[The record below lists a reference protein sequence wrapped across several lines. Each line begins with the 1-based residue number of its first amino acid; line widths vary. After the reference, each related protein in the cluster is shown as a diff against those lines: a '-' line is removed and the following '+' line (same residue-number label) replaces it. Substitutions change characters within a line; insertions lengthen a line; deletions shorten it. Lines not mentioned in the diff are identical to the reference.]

1 MFKTIAIVLLTLA
14 LGGAGYFGFTQR
26 SAYGNASKEIAE
38 LTDKLKEAEQKEEEA
53 ADELKTAE
61 EALEAIPPLEAKVKE
76 LEAVKGALASGAV
89 LKDLE
94 TLYAKDKKLS
104 TEKQLGLAGIRML
117 TNGSKDPSTVEAFNK
132 ALEMTDW
139 KSQQKVICAAQK
151 ALATSGEKV
160 KVMSECAADA
170 PAEKGGKDA
179 KDTKADKEDA
189 HGKKDDGHGTKKEAQ
204 SKDAKGAKPEE
215 KQVAHWDYEGEMG
228 PENWGKEFPTCGKGK
243 SQSPLNIKGPF
254 EKVRFNVVPD
264 YKPGPLKILNNGH
277 TIQVNVVA
285 GSKIRIDGVAYEL
298 LQFHFHR
305 PSEEHINGKPSAMV
319 IHFVHKNDAGEL
331 AVLGVLLQEGNE
343 NPGIK
348 TLWSYAP
355 PKEGPEVMPENVA
368 FNPNNLL
375 PREMEFFHYDGS
387 LTTPP
392 CTEKVKFFILKSQV
406 NISKEQVT
414 QFPFKMNARPVQ
426 PLNERKI
433 FTN

>member
-1 MFKTIAIVLLTLA
+1 MFKTIAIAILTLA
-14 LGGAGYFGFTQR
+14 LGGAGYFAFTQK
-26 SAYGNASKEIAE
+26 SAYGKASKEVAALEEKI
-38 LTDKLKEAEQKEEEA
+38 KEAEKKEEEA
-53 ADELKTAE
+53 AEELKSAE
-61 EALEAIPPLEAKVKE
+61 EALQAIPPLEAKLKE
-76 LEAVKGALASGAV
+76 LEAVKGAFASGAI

-94 TLYAKDKKLS
+94 ALYAKDKKLS
-104 TEKQLGLAGIRML
+104 TEKQLGLAGVRML
-117 TNGSKDPSTVEAFNK
+117 THGGKDPSTIEAFNK

-139 KSQQKVICAAQK
+139 KGQQQVVCAAQK
-151 ALATSGEKV
+151 ALLASGEKV

-170 PAEKGGKDA
+170 PADKGGKDPKASKDA
-179 KDTKADKEDA
+179 KDAKSDKADSHGKKDA
-189 HGKKDDGHGTKKEAQ
+189 HGKD
-204 SKDAKGAKPEE
+204 SKGGKPDE
-215 KQVAHWDYEGEMG
+215 KHAVHWGYEGEMG

-264 YKPGPLKILNNGH
+264 YKPGPLKIINNGH
-277 TIQVNVVA
+277 TIQVNVVP
-285 GSKIRIDGVAYEL
+285 GSKLRIDGKAFDL
-298 LQFHFHR
+298 LQYHFHR

-319 IHFVHKNDAGEL
+319 IHFVHKNDSGEL

-355 PKEGPEVMPENVA
+355 PKEGPEVAPDNVA
-368 FNPNNLL
+368 FNPTNLL

-406 NISKEQVT
+406 NISKDQIT
-414 QFPFKMNARPVQ
+414 QFPFKMNARPIQ
-426 PLNERKI
+426 ALNDRKI
-433 FTN
+433 LTN

>member
-1 MFKTIAIVLLTLA
+1 MFKTIAIAILTLA
-14 LGGAGYFGFTQR
+14 LGGAGYFAFTQK
-26 SAYGNASKEIAE
+26 SAYGNASKEVAALEEKI
-38 LTDKLKEAEQKEEEA
+38 KEAEKKEEEA
-53 ADELKTAE
+53 AEELKSTE
-61 EALEAIPPLEAKVKE
+61 EALQAIPPLEAKVKE
-76 LEAVKGALASGAV
+76 LEAVKSAFASGAI

-94 TLYAKDKKLS
+94 ALYAKDKKLS

-117 TNGSKDPSTVEAFNK
+117 THGGKDPSTIEAFNK

-139 KSQQKVICAAQK
+139 KGQQKVVCAAQK
-151 ALATSGEKV
+151 ALLASGEKV

-170 PAEKGGKDA
+170 PAEKGGKPA
-179 KDTKADKEDA
+179 KDSKAE
-189 HGKKDDGHGTKKEAQ
+189 KDDGHGKKDGKKDAHD
-204 SKDAKGAKPEE
+204 KDAKKDD
-215 KQVAHWDYEGEMG
+215 KHVAHWDYEGEMG
-228 PENWGKEFPTCGKGK
+228 PEHWGKEFPTCGKGK
-243 SQSPLNIKGPF
+243 SQAPLNIKGPF

-264 YKPGPLKILNNGH
+264 YKPGPLKIVNNGH
-277 TIQVNVVA
+277 TIQVNVVP
-285 GSKIRIDGVAYEL
+285 GSKLRIDGKAFDL

-319 IHFVHKNDAGEL
+319 IHFVHKNDSGEL

-355 PKEGPEVMPENVA
+355 PKEGPEVAPDNVA
-368 FNPNNLL
+368 FNPTNLL

-406 NISKEQVT
+406 NISKDQVT
-414 QFPFKMNARPVQ
+414 QFPFKMNARPIQ
-426 PLNERKI
+426 ALNDRKI
-433 FTN
+433 LTN

>member
-1 MFKTIAIVLLTLA
+1 MFKTIAIAILTLA
-14 LGGAGYFGFTQR
+14 LGGAGYFAFTQK
-26 SAYGNASKEIAE
+26 SAYGNASKEVAALEAKI
-38 LTDKLKEAEQKEEEA
+38 KEAEKKEEEA
-53 ADELKTAE
+53 AEELKSAE
-61 EALEAIPPLEAKVKE
+61 EALQAIPPLEAKLKE
-76 LEAVKGALASGAV
+76 LEAVKSAFASGAI

-94 TLYAKDKKLS
+94 ALYAKDKKLS

-117 TNGSKDPSTVEAFNK
+117 THGGKDPSTIEAFNK

-139 KSQQKVICAAQK
+139 KGQQKVVCAAQK
-151 ALATSGEKV
+151 ALLASGEKV
-160 KVMSECAADA
+160 KVMSECADDA
-170 PAEKGGKDA
+170 PADKGGKPA
-179 KDTKADKEDA
+179 KDSKAE
-189 HGKKDDGHGTKKEAQ
+189 KDDGHGKKDGKKDAHG
-204 SKDAKGAKPEE
+204 KDAKKDD
-215 KQVAHWDYEGEMG
+215 KHVAHWDYEGEMG
-228 PENWGKEFPTCGKGK
+228 PEHWGKEFPTCGKGK
-243 SQSPLNIKGPF
+243 SQAPLNIKGPF

-264 YKPGPLKILNNGH
+264 YKPGPLKIINNGH
-277 TIQVNVVA
+277 TIQVNVLP
-285 GSKIRIDGVAYEL
+285 GSKLRIDGKAFDL

-355 PKEGPEVMPENVA
+355 PKEGPEVAPDNVA

-406 NISKEQVT
+406 NISKEQIT
-414 QFPFKMNARPVQ
+414 QFPFKMNARPIQ
-426 PLNERKI
+426 ALNDRKI
-433 FTN
+433 LTN

>member
-1 MFKTIAIVLLTLA
+1 MFKTIAIAILTLA
-14 LGGAGYFGFTQR
+14 LGGAGYFAFTQK
-26 SAYGNASKEIAE
+26 SAYGKASKEVAALEEKIKDAE
-38 LTDKLKEAEQKEEEA
+38 KKEEEA
-53 ADELKTAE
+53 AEELKSTE
-61 EALEAIPPLEAKVKE
+61 EALQAIPPLEAKVKE
-76 LEAVKGALASGAV
+76 LEAVKSAFASGAI

-94 TLYAKDKKLS
+94 ALYAKDKKLS

-117 TNGSKDPSTVEAFNK
+117 THGGKDPSTIEAFNK

-139 KSQQKVICAAQK
+139 KGQQKVVCAAQK
-151 ALATSGEKV
+151 ALLASGEKV

-170 PAEKGGKDA
+170 PAEKGGKPA
-179 KDTKADKEDA
+179 KDSKAE
-189 HGKKDDGHGTKKEAQ
+189 KDDGHG
-204 SKDAKGAKPEE
+204 KDAKKDD
-215 KQVAHWDYEGEMG
+215 KHVAHWDYEGEMG
-228 PENWGKEFPTCGKGK
+228 PEHWGKEFPTCGKGK
-243 SQSPLNIKGPF
+243 SQAPLNIKGPF

-264 YKPGPLKILNNGH
+264 YKPGPLKIVNNGH
-277 TIQVNVVA
+277 TIQVNVVP
-285 GSKIRIDGVAYEL
+285 GSKLRIDGKAFDL

-355 PKEGPEVMPENVA
+355 PKEGPEVAPDNVA
-368 FNPNNLL
+368 FNPTNLL

-406 NISKEQVT
+406 NISKDQVT
-414 QFPFKMNARPVQ
+414 QFPFKMNARPIQ
-426 PLNERKI
+426 ALNDRKI
-433 FTN
+433 LTN

>member
-1 MFKTIAIVLLTLA
+1 MFKTIAIAILTLA
-14 LGGAGYFGFTQR
+14 LSGAGYFAFTQK
-26 SAYGNASKEIAE
+26 SAYGNASKEVAALEAKI
-38 LTDKLKEAEQKEEEA
+38 KEAEKKEEEA
-53 ADELKTAE
+53 AEELKSTE
-61 EALEAIPPLEAKVKE
+61 EALQAIPLLEAKVKE
-76 LEAVKGALASGAV
+76 LEAVKSAFASGAI

-94 TLYAKDKKLS
+94 ALYGKDKKLS

-117 TNGSKDPSTVEAFNK
+117 THGGKDPSTIEAFNK

-139 KSQQKVICAAQK
+139 KGQQKVVCAAQK
-151 ALATSGEKV
+151 ALLASGEKV
-160 KVMSECAADA
+160 KVMSECADDASAD
-170 PAEKGGKDA
+170 KGGKEGKEAKDGKDA
-179 KDTKADKEDA
+179 KKDA
-189 HGKKDDGHGTKKEAQ
+189 HGKDTK
-204 SKDAKGAKPEE
+204 GGKPEE
-215 KQVAHWDYEGEMG
+215 KYVAHWDYEGEMG

-243 SQSPLNIKGPF
+243 SQAPLNIKGPF

-264 YKPGPLKILNNGH
+264 YKPGPLKIINNGH
-277 TIQVNVVA
+277 TIQVNVA
-285 GSKIRIDGVAYEL
+285 PGSKIRIDGKAFDL

-319 IHFVHKNDAGEL
+319 IHFVHKNDSGEL

-355 PKEGPEVMPENVA
+355 PKEGPEVAPDNVA
-368 FNPNNLL
+368 FNPTNLL

-414 QFPFKMNARPVQ
+414 QFPFKMNARPIQ
-426 PLNERKI
+426 ALNDRKI
-433 FTN
+433 LTN

>member
-1 MFKTIAIVLLTLA
+1 
-14 LGGAGYFGFTQR
+14 
-26 SAYGNASKEIAE
+26 
-38 LTDKLKEAEQKEEEA
+38 
-53 ADELKTAE
+53 
-61 EALEAIPPLEAKVKE
+61 
-76 LEAVKGALASGAV
+76 
-89 LKDLE
+89 
-94 TLYAKDKKLS
+94 
-104 TEKQLGLAGIRML
+104 ML
-117 TNGSKDPSTVEAFNK
+117 TNGGKDPSTIEAFNK
-132 ALEMTDW
+132 ALELTDW
-139 KSQQKVICAAQK
+139 KGQQQVVCAAQK
-151 ALATSGEKV
+151 ALAASGEKV

-170 PAEKGGKDA
+170 PADKGGKDA
-179 KDTKADKEDA
+179 KD
-189 HGKKDDGHGTKKEAQ
+189 
-204 SKDAKGAKPEE
+204 SKDAKKDAYGKDSKGGKPEE
-215 KQVAHWDYEGEMG
+215 KHVAHWDYEGEMG

-254 EKVRFNVVPD
+254 EKVRYNVVPE
-264 YKPGPLKILNNGH
+264 YKLGPLKILNNGH
-277 TIQVNVVA
+277 TIQVNVA
-285 GSKIRIDGVAYEL
+285 PGSKIRIDGIAFDL

-355 PKEGPEVMPENVA
+355 PKEGPEVAPDNVA
-368 FNPNNLL
+368 FNPTNLL

-406 NISKEQVT
+406 NVSKEQVT
-414 QFPFKMNARPVQ
+414 SFPFKMNARPVQ

-433 FTN
+433 FSN

>member
-1 MFKTIAIVLLTLA
+1 MFKTIAIAILTLA
-14 LGGAGYFGFTQR
+14 LGGAGYFAFTQK
-26 SAYGNASKEIAE
+26 SAYGNASKEVAALEAKI
-38 LTDKLKEAEQKEEEA
+38 KEAEKKEEEA
-53 ADELKTAE
+53 AEELKSTE
-61 EALEAIPPLEAKVKE
+61 EALQAIPPLEAKVKE
-76 LEAVKGALASGAV
+76 LEAVKSAFASGAI

-94 TLYAKDKKLS
+94 ALYAKDKKLS

-117 TNGSKDPSTVEAFNK
+117 THGGKDPSTIEAFNK
-132 ALEMTDW
+132 ALELTDW
-139 KSQQKVICAAQK
+139 KGQQQVVCAAQK
-151 ALATSGEKV
+151 ALAASGEKV
-160 KVMSECAADA
+160 KVMSECAVDA
-170 PAEKGGKDA
+170 PAEKGGKPA
-179 KDTKADKEDA
+179 KDSKAE
-189 HGKKDDGHGTKKEAQ
+189 KDDGHGKKDAHG
-204 SKDAKGAKPEE
+204 KDAKKDD
-215 KQVAHWDYEGEMG
+215 KHVAHWDYEGEMG
-228 PENWGKEFPTCGKGK
+228 PEHWGKEFPTCGKGK

-264 YKPGPLKILNNGH
+264 YKPGPLKIINNGH
-277 TIQVNVVA
+277 TIQVNVTP
-285 GSKIRIDGVAYEL
+285 GSKIRIDGKAFDL

-355 PKEGPEVMPENVA
+355 PKEGPEVAPDNVA
-368 FNPNNLL
+368 FNPTNLL

-414 QFPFKMNARPVQ
+414 QFPFKMNARPIQ
-426 PLNERKI
+426 ALNDRKI
-433 FTN
+433 LTN

>member
-1 MFKTIAIVLLTLA
+1 MLKTIAIAILTLA
-14 LGGAGYFGFTQR
+14 LGGAGYFGWTQK
-26 SAYGNASKEIAE
+26 SAYGGATKEVAE
-38 LTDKLKEAEQKEEEA
+38 LTKQLEEAETKAEEA
-53 ADELKTAE
+53 AEALTAAE
-61 EALEAIPPLEAKVKE
+61 EALPPLEAKVKE
-76 LEAVKGALASGAV
+76 FDTVKGVFANGTV

-94 TLYAKDKKLS
+94 ALYAKEKKLT

-117 TNGSKDPSTVEAFNK
+117 TNGGKDPSTIEAFQK
-132 ALEMTDW
+132 AIEMTDW
-139 KSQQKVICAAQK
+139 KGQQQVICAAQK
-151 ALATSGEKV
+151 ALAASGEKV
-160 KVMSECAADA
+160 KVMSECKEDA
-170 PAEKGGKDA
+170 PAAKGDKDTKDA
-179 KDTKADKEDA
+179 KSDKADAK
-189 HGKKDDGHGTKKEAQ
+189 GKKDDGHGGKKDAHG
-204 SKDAKGAKPEE
+204 KDAKAGE
-215 KQVAHWDYEGEMG
+215 KHVAHWDYEGEMG

-254 EKVRFNVVPD
+254 EKVRFNIVPD

-277 TIQVNVVA
+277 TIQVNVTP
-285 GSKIRIDGVAYEL
+285 GSKIRIDGKAYDL

-319 IHFVHKNDAGEL
+319 IHYVHKNDSGEL

-348 TLWSYAP
+348 TLWSHAP
-355 PKEGPEVMPENVA
+355 SKEGPEVAPDNVA
-368 FNPNNLL
+368 FNPANLL
-375 PREMEFFHYDGS
+375 PREMEFYHYDGS

-392 CTEKVKFFILKSQV
+392 CTEKVKFYILKTQV
-406 NISKEQVT
+406 NIGKEQIT

>member
-1 MFKTIAIVLLTLA
+1 MFKTIAIAILTLA
-14 LGGAGYFGFTQR
+14 LGGAGYFAFTQK
-26 SAYGNASKEIAE
+26 SAYGHASKEVAE
-38 LTDKLKEAEQKEEEA
+38 LAEKIKEAEKKEEEA

-61 EALEAIPPLEAKVKE
+61 EALQAIPPLEAKVKE
-76 LEAVKGALASGAV
+76 LDAVKGALASGAV

-94 TLYAKDKKLS
+94 ALYAKEKKLS

-117 TNGSKDPSTVEAFNK
+117 TNGGKDPSTIEAFNK

-139 KSQQKVICAAQK
+139 KGQQKVVCAAQK
-151 ALATSGEKV
+151 ALAASGEKV
-160 KVMSECAADA
+160 KIMSECAADA
-170 PAEKGGKDA
+170 PADKDGKDPKASKDA
-179 KDTKADKEDA
+179 KDAKSDKADSHGKKDA
-189 HGKKDDGHGTKKEAQ
+189 HGKD
-204 SKDAKGAKPEE
+204 SKGGKPDE
-215 KQVAHWDYEGEMG
+215 KHAAHWGYEGEMG
-228 PENWGKEFPTCGKGK
+228 PEHWGKEFPTCGKGK
-243 SQSPLNIKGPF
+243 SQAPLNIKGPF

-264 YKPGPLKILNNGH
+264 YKLGPLKIINNGH
-277 TIQVNVVA
+277 TIQVNVA
-285 GSKIRIDGVAYEL
+285 PGSKIRIDGKAFDL

-319 IHFVHKNDAGEL
+319 IHFVHKNDSGEL

-355 PKEGPEVMPENVA
+355 PKQGPEVAPDNVA

-406 NISKEQVT
+406 NISKEQIT
-414 QFPFKMNARPVQ
+414 QFPFKMNARPIQ
-426 PLNERKI
+426 ALNDRKI
-433 FTN
+433 LTN

>member
-1 MFKTIAIVLLTLA
+1 MFKTIAIALLTLA
-14 LGGAGYFGFTQR
+14 LGGAGYFAFTQK
-26 SAYGNASKEIAE
+26 SAYGHASTEVAE
-38 LTDKLKEAEQKEEEA
+38 LTEKIKEAEQKEEEA
-53 ADELKTAE
+53 AAELKAAE
-61 EALEAIPPLEAKVKE
+61 EALPPLEAKVKE

-94 TLYAKDKKLS
+94 ALYAKEKKLS

-117 TNGSKDPSTVEAFNK
+117 TNGGKDPSTIEAFNK

-139 KSQQKVICAAQK
+139 KGQQQVVCAAQK
-151 ALATSGEKV
+151 ALAASGEKV

-170 PAEKGGKDA
+170 PAEKGDKHA
-179 KDTKADKEDA
+179 KDSKAE
-189 HGKKDDGHGTKKEAQ
+189 KDDGHGKKDAHG
-204 SKDAKGAKPEE
+204 KDAKKDD
-215 KQVAHWDYEGEMG
+215 KHVAHWDYEGEMG

-254 EKVRFNVVPD
+254 EKVRFSVVPD
-264 YKPGPLKILNNGH
+264 YKPGPLKIINNGH
-277 TIQVNVVA
+277 TIQVNVVP
-285 GSKIRIDGVAYEL
+285 GSKIRIDGKAFDL
-298 LQFHFHR
+298 LQYHFHR

-319 IHFVHKNDAGEL
+319 IHFVHKNESGEL

-348 TLWSYAP
+348 TLWSHAP
-355 PKEGPEVMPENVA
+355 PKEGPEVAPDNVA
-368 FNPNNLL
+368 FNPTNLL

-392 CTEKVKFFILKSQV
+392 CTEKVKFYILKSQV
-406 NISKEQVT
+406 NISKDQVT

-426 PLNERKI
+426 PLNDRKI
-433 FTN
+433 LTN

>member
-1 MFKTIAIVLLTLA
+1 MFKTIAIALLTLA
-14 LGGAGYFGFTQR
+14 LGGAGYFAFTQK
-26 SAYGNASKEIAE
+26 SAYGQASKEVAALGE
-38 LTDKLKEAEQKEEEA
+38 KLKEAEKKDEEA
-53 ADELKTAE
+53 AGELKAAE
-61 EALEAIPPLEAKVKE
+61 EAVPPLEAKVKE
-76 LEAVKGALASGAV
+76 LDAVKGALASGAV

-94 TLYAKDKKLS
+94 ALYAKEKKLS

-117 TNGSKDPSTVEAFNK
+117 TNGGKDPSTIEAFNK

-139 KSQQKVICAAQK
+139 KGQQQVVCAAQK
-151 ALATSGEKV
+151 ALAASGEKV

-170 PAEKGGKDA
+170 PAEKGGKDG
-179 KDTKADKEDA
+179 KASKDA
-189 HGKKDDGHGTKKEAQ
+189 HGKD
-204 SKDAKGAKPEE
+204 SKGGKPEE
-215 KQVAHWDYEGEMG
+215 KHVAHWDYEGEMG
-228 PENWGKEFPTCGKGK
+228 PEHWGKEFPTCGKGK

-254 EKVRFNVVPD
+254 EKVRFTVVPE
-264 YKPGPLKILNNGH
+264 YKLGPLKILNNGH
-277 TIQVNVVA
+277 TIQVNVTP
-285 GSKIRIDGVAYEL
+285 GSKIRIDGKAFDL

-355 PKEGPEVMPENVA
+355 PKEGPEVAPDNVA
-368 FNPNNLL
+368 FNPTNLL

-414 QFPFKMNARPVQ
+414 QFPFKMNARPIQ
-426 PLNERKI
+426 ALNDRKI
-433 FTN
+433 LTN

>member
-305 PSEEHINGKPSAMV
+305 PSEERINGKPSAMV

>member
-1 MFKTIAIVLLTLA
+1 MLKTIAIAILTLA
-14 LGGAGYFGFTQR
+14 LGGAGYFGWTQK
-26 SAYGNASKEIAE
+26 SAYGGATKEVAE
-38 LTDKLKEAEQKEEEA
+38 LTKQLEEAEAKSEEA
-53 ADELKTAE
+53 AEALTAAE
-61 EALEAIPPLEAKVKE
+61 EALPPLEAKVKE
-76 LEAVKGALASGAV
+76 FDSVKGVFANGTV

-94 TLYAKDKKLS
+94 ALYAKEKKLT

-117 TNGSKDPSTVEAFNK
+117 TNGGKDPSTIEAFQK
-132 ALEMTDW
+132 AIEMTDW
-139 KSQQKVICAAQK
+139 KGQQQVICAAQK
-151 ALATSGEKV
+151 ALAASGEKV
-160 KVMSECAADA
+160 KVMSECKEDA
-170 PAEKGGKDA
+170 PAAKGDKDTKDA
-179 KDTKADKEDA
+179 KSDKADAK
-189 HGKKDDGHGTKKEAQ
+189 GKKDDGHGGKKDAHG
-204 SKDAKGAKPEE
+204 KDAKAGE
-215 KQVAHWDYEGEMG
+215 KHVAHWEYEGEMG

-254 EKVRFNVVPD
+254 EKVRFNIVPD

-277 TIQVNVVA
+277 TIQVNVTP
-285 GSKIRIDGVAYEL
+285 GSKIRIDGKAYDL

-319 IHFVHKNDAGEL
+319 IHYVHKNDSGEL

-348 TLWSYAP
+348 TLWSHAP
-355 PKEGPEVMPENVA
+355 SKEGPEVAPDNVA
-368 FNPNNLL
+368 FNPANLL
-375 PREMEFFHYDGS
+375 PREMEFYHYDGS

-392 CTEKVKFFILKSQV
+392 CTEKVKFYILKTQV
-406 NISKEQVT
+406 NIGKEQIT

>member
-1 MFKTIAIVLLTLA
+1 MFKTIAIAILTLA
-14 LGGAGYFGFTQR
+14 LGGAGYFAFTQK
-26 SAYGNASKEIAE
+26 SAYGNASKEVAALEEKI
-38 LTDKLKEAEQKEEEA
+38 KEAEKKEEEA
-53 ADELKTAE
+53 AEELKSTE
-61 EALEAIPPLEAKVKE
+61 EALQAIPPLEAKVKE
-76 LEAVKGALASGAV
+76 LEAVKSAFASGAI

-94 TLYAKDKKLS
+94 ALYAKDKKLS

-117 TNGSKDPSTVEAFNK
+117 TNGGKDPSTIEAFNK

-139 KSQQKVICAAQK
+139 KGQQQVVCAAQK
-151 ALATSGEKV
+151 ALAASGEKV
-160 KVMSECAADA
+160 KIMSECAADA
-170 PAEKGGKDA
+170 PADKGGKDPKASKDA
-179 KDTKADKEDA
+179 KDAKSDKADSHGKKDA
-189 HGKKDDGHGTKKEAQ
+189 HGKD
-204 SKDAKGAKPEE
+204 SKGGKPEE
-215 KQVAHWDYEGEMG
+215 KHAVHWGYEGEMG

-264 YKPGPLKILNNGH
+264 YKPGPLKIINNGH
-277 TIQVNVVA
+277 TIQVNVVP
-285 GSKIRIDGVAYEL
+285 GSKIRIDGKAFDL
-298 LQFHFHR
+298 LQYHFHR

-319 IHFVHKNDAGEL
+319 IHFVHKNESGEL

-355 PKEGPEVMPENVA
+355 PKEGPEVAPDNVA
-368 FNPNNLL
+368 FNPTNLL

-406 NISKEQVT
+406 NISKDQIT
-414 QFPFKMNARPVQ
+414 QFPFKMNARPIQ
-426 PLNERKI
+426 ALNDRKI
-433 FTN
+433 LTN

>member
-1 MFKTIAIVLLTLA
+1 MFKTIAIAILTLA
-14 LGGAGYFGFTQR
+14 LGGAGYFAFTQK
-26 SAYGNASKEIAE
+26 SAYGNASKEVAALEEKI
-38 LTDKLKEAEQKEEEA
+38 KEAEKKEEEA
-53 ADELKTAE
+53 AEELKSTE
-61 EALEAIPPLEAKVKE
+61 EALQAIPPLEAKVKE
-76 LEAVKGALASGAV
+76 LEAVKGAFASGAI

-94 TLYAKDKKLS
+94 ALYAKDKKLS

-117 TNGSKDPSTVEAFNK
+117 THGGKDPSTIEAFNK

-139 KSQQKVICAAQK
+139 KGQQKVVCAAQK
-151 ALATSGEKV
+151 ALLASGEKV
-160 KVMSECAADA
+160 KVMSECADDA
-170 PAEKGGKDA
+170 PAEKGGKPA
-179 KDTKADKEDA
+179 KDSKAE
-189 HGKKDDGHGTKKEAQ
+189 KDDGHGKKDGKKDAHG
-204 SKDAKGAKPEE
+204 KDAKKDD
-215 KQVAHWDYEGEMG
+215 KHVAHWDYEGEMG
-228 PENWGKEFPTCGKGK
+228 PEHWGKEFPTCGKGK
-243 SQSPLNIKGPF
+243 SQAPLNIKGPF

-264 YKPGPLKILNNGH
+264 YKPGPLKIVNNGH
-277 TIQVNVVA
+277 TIQVNVVP
-285 GSKIRIDGVAYEL
+285 GSKLRIDGKAFDL

-355 PKEGPEVMPENVA
+355 PKEGPEVAPDNVA
-368 FNPNNLL
+368 FNPTNLL

-406 NISKEQVT
+406 NISKEQIT
-414 QFPFKMNARPVQ
+414 QFPFKMNARPIQ
-426 PLNERKI
+426 ALNDRKI
-433 FTN
+433 LTN

>member
-1 MFKTIAIVLLTLA
+1 MFKTIAIALLTLA
-14 LGGAGYFGFTQR
+14 LGGAGYFAFTQK
-26 SAYGNASKEIAE
+26 SAYGQASKEVAALGE
-38 LTDKLKEAEQKEEEA
+38 KLKEAEKKDEEA
-53 ADELKTAE
+53 AGELKAAE
-61 EALEAIPPLEAKVKE
+61 EAVPPLEAKVKE
-76 LEAVKGALASGAV
+76 LDAVKGALASGAV

-94 TLYAKDKKLS
+94 ALYAKEKKLS

-117 TNGSKDPSTVEAFNK
+117 TNGGKDPSTIEAFNK

-139 KSQQKVICAAQK
+139 KGQQQVVCAAQK
-151 ALATSGEKV
+151 ALLASGEKV

-170 PAEKGGKDA
+170 PADKGGKEA
-179 KDTKADKEDA
+179 
-189 HGKKDDGHGTKKEAQ
+189 KKDDGHGGK
-204 SKDAKGAKPEE
+204 KDAHGKDSKGGKPDE
-215 KQVAHWDYEGEMG
+215 KHAAHWGYEGEMG

-243 SQSPLNIKGPF
+243 SQAPLNIKGPF
-254 EKVRFNVVPD
+254 EKVRYNVVPD
-264 YKPGPLKILNNGH
+264 YKPGPLKIINNGH
-277 TIQVNVVA
+277 TIQVNVVP
-285 GSKIRIDGVAYEL
+285 GSKIRIDGKAFDL

-319 IHFVHKNDAGEL
+319 IHFVHKNDSGEL
-331 AVLGVLLQEGNE
+331 AVLGVMLQEGNE

-355 PKEGPEVMPENVA
+355 PKEGPEVAPDNVA
-368 FNPNNLL
+368 FNPTNLL

-414 QFPFKMNARPVQ
+414 QFPFKMNARPIQ
-426 PLNERKI
+426 ALNDRKI
-433 FTN
+433 LTN

>member
-1 MFKTIAIVLLTLA
+1 MFKTIAIAILTLA
-14 LGGAGYFGFTQR
+14 LGGAGYFAFTQK
-26 SAYGNASKEIAE
+26 SAYGHASKEVAE
-38 LTDKLKEAEQKEEEA
+38 LAEKIKEAEKKEEEA

-61 EALEAIPPLEAKVKE
+61 EALQAIPPLEAKVKE
-76 LEAVKGALASGAV
+76 HDAVKGALASGAV

-94 TLYAKDKKLS
+94 ALYAKEKKLS

-117 TNGSKDPSTVEAFNK
+117 TNGGKDPSTIEAFNK

-139 KSQQKVICAAQK
+139 KGQQKVVCAAQK
-151 ALATSGEKV
+151 ALAASGEKV
-160 KVMSECAADA
+160 KIMSECAADA
-170 PAEKGGKDA
+170 PADKDGKDPNASKDA
-179 KDTKADKEDA
+179 KDAKSDKADSHGKKDA
-189 HGKKDDGHGTKKEAQ
+189 HGKD
-204 SKDAKGAKPEE
+204 SKGGKPDE
-215 KQVAHWDYEGEMG
+215 KHAAHWGYEGEMG
-228 PENWGKEFPTCGKGK
+228 PEHWGKEFPTCGKGK
-243 SQSPLNIKGPF
+243 SQAPLNIKGPF

-264 YKPGPLKILNNGH
+264 YKLGPLKIINNGH
-277 TIQVNVVA
+277 TIQVNVA
-285 GSKIRIDGVAYEL
+285 PGSKIRIDGKAFDL

-319 IHFVHKNDAGEL
+319 IHFVHKNDSGEL

-355 PKEGPEVMPENVA
+355 PKEGPEVAPDNVA

-406 NISKEQVT
+406 NISKEQIT
-414 QFPFKMNARPVQ
+414 QFPFKMNARPIQ
-426 PLNERKI
+426 ALNDRKI
-433 FTN
+433 LTN

>member
-1 MFKTIAIVLLTLA
+1 MFKTIAIAILTLA
-14 LGGAGYFGFTQR
+14 LGGAGYFAFTQK
-26 SAYGNASKEIAE
+26 SAYGTASKEVAALEEKI
-38 LTDKLKEAEQKEEEA
+38 KEAEKKEEEA
-53 ADELKTAE
+53 AEELKSTE
-61 EALEAIPPLEAKVKE
+61 EALQAIPPLEAKVKE
-76 LEAVKGALASGAV
+76 LEAVKGAFASGAI

-94 TLYAKDKKLS
+94 ALYAKDKKLS

-117 TNGSKDPSTVEAFNK
+117 TNGGKDPSTIEAFNK

-139 KSQQKVICAAQK
+139 KGQQQVVCAAQK
-151 ALATSGEKV
+151 ALLASGEKV
-160 KVMSECAADA
+160 KVMSECAADS
-170 PAEKGGKDA
+170 PADKGGKDPKASKDA
-179 KDTKADKEDA
+179 KEAKSDKADSHGKKDA
-189 HGKKDDGHGTKKEAQ
+189 HGKD
-204 SKDAKGAKPEE
+204 SKGGKPDE
-215 KQVAHWDYEGEMG
+215 KHAVHWGYEGEMG

-264 YKPGPLKILNNGH
+264 YKPGPLKIINNGH
-277 TIQVNVVA
+277 TIQVNVVP
-285 GSKIRIDGVAYEL
+285 GSKLRIDGKAFDL
-298 LQFHFHR
+298 LQYHFHR

-319 IHFVHKNDAGEL
+319 IHFVHKNDSGEL

-355 PKEGPEVMPENVA
+355 PKEGPEVAPDNVA
-368 FNPNNLL
+368 FNPTNLL

-406 NISKEQVT
+406 NISKDQIT
-414 QFPFKMNARPVQ
+414 QFPFKMNARPIQ
-426 PLNERKI
+426 ALNDRKI
-433 FTN
+433 LTN

>member
-1 MFKTIAIVLLTLA
+1 MFKTIAIAILTLA
-14 LGGAGYFGFTQR
+14 LGGAGYFAFTQK
-26 SAYGNASKEIAE
+26 SAYGHASKEVAE
-38 LTDKLKEAEQKEEEA
+38 LAEKIKEAEKKEEEA
-53 ADELKTAE
+53 ADELKAAE
-61 EALEAIPPLEAKVKE
+61 EALQVIPPLEAKVKE
-76 LEAVKGALASGAV
+76 LDAVKGALASGAV

-94 TLYAKDKKLS
+94 ALYAKEKKLS

-117 TNGSKDPSTVEAFNK
+117 TNGGKDPSTIEAFNK

-139 KSQQKVICAAQK
+139 KGQQQLVCAAQK
-151 ALATSGEKV
+151 ALAASGEKV
-160 KVMSECAADA
+160 KIMSECAADA
-170 PAEKGGKDA
+170 PADKGGKDPKASKDA
-179 KDTKADKEDA
+179 KDAKSDKADSHGKKDA
-189 HGKKDDGHGTKKEAQ
+189 HGKD
-204 SKDAKGAKPEE
+204 SKPEE
-215 KQVAHWDYEGEMG
+215 KHAVHWGYEGEMG

-264 YKPGPLKILNNGH
+264 YKPGPLKIINNGH
-277 TIQVNVVA
+277 TIQVNVVP
-285 GSKIRIDGVAYEL
+285 GSKIRIDGKAFDL
-298 LQFHFHR
+298 LQYHFHR

-319 IHFVHKNDAGEL
+319 IHFVHKNESGEL

-355 PKEGPEVMPENVA
+355 PKEGPEVAPDNVA
-368 FNPNNLL
+368 FNPTNLL

-406 NISKEQVT
+406 NISKDQIT
-414 QFPFKMNARPVQ
+414 QFPFKMNARPIQ
-426 PLNERKI
+426 ALNDRKI
-433 FTN
+433 LTN

>member
-1 MFKTIAIVLLTLA
+1 MFKTIAIALLTLA
-14 LGGAGYFGFTQR
+14 LGGAGYFAFTQK
-26 SAYGNASKEIAE
+26 SAYGNASKEVAALE
-38 LTDKLKEAEQKEEEA
+38 EKLKEAEKKDEEA
-53 ADELKTAE
+53 AGELKAAE
-61 EALEAIPPLEAKVKE
+61 EALPPLEAKVKE
-76 LEAVKGALASGAV
+76 LDAVKGALASGAV

-94 TLYAKDKKLS
+94 ALYAKEKKLS

-117 TNGSKDPSTVEAFNK
+117 TNGGKDPSTIEAFNK

-139 KSQQKVICAAQK
+139 KGQQQVVCAAQK
-151 ALATSGEKV
+151 ALLASGEKV

-170 PAEKGGKDA
+170 PADKGGKEA
-179 KDTKADKEDA
+179 
-189 HGKKDDGHGTKKEAQ
+189 KKDDGHGGK
-204 SKDAKGAKPEE
+204 KDAHGKDSKGGKPDE
-215 KQVAHWDYEGEMG
+215 KHAAHWGYEGEMG

-243 SQSPLNIKGPF
+243 SQAPLNIKGPF
-254 EKVRFNVVPD
+254 EKVRFSVVPD
-264 YKPGPLKILNNGH
+264 YKPGPLKIVNNGH
-277 TIQVNVVA
+277 TIQVNVVP
-285 GSKIRIDGVAYEL
+285 GSKIRIDGKAFDL

-319 IHFVHKNDAGEL
+319 IHFVHKNESGEL

-355 PKEGPEVMPENVA
+355 PKEGPEVAPDNVA

-406 NISKEQVT
+406 NISKDQIT
-414 QFPFKMNARPVQ
+414 QFPFKMNARPIQ
-426 PLNERKI
+426 ALNDRKI
-433 FTN
+433 LTN

>member
-1 MFKTIAIVLLTLA
+1 MLKTIAIAILTLA
-14 LGGAGYFGFTQR
+14 LGGAGYFGWTQK
-26 SAYGNASKEIAE
+26 SAYGGATKEVAE
-38 LTDKLKEAEQKEEEA
+38 LTKQLEEAETKAEEA
-53 ADELKTAE
+53 AEALTAAE
-61 EALEAIPPLEAKVKE
+61 EALPPLEAKVKE
-76 LEAVKGALASGAV
+76 FDSVKGVFANGTV

-94 TLYAKDKKLS
+94 ALYAKEKKLT

-117 TNGSKDPSTVEAFNK
+117 TNGGKDPSTIEAFQK
-132 ALEMTDW
+132 AIEMTDW
-139 KSQQKVICAAQK
+139 KGQQQVICAAQK
-151 ALATSGEKV
+151 ALAASGEKV
-160 KVMSECAADA
+160 KVMSECKEDA
-170 PAEKGGKDA
+170 PAAKGDKDTKDA
-179 KDTKADKEDA
+179 KSDKADAK
-189 HGKKDDGHGTKKEAQ
+189 GKKDDGHGGKKDAHG
-204 SKDAKGAKPEE
+204 KDAKAGE
-215 KQVAHWDYEGEMG
+215 KHVAHWDYEGEMG

-254 EKVRFNVVPD
+254 EKVRFNIVPD

-277 TIQVNVVA
+277 TIQVNVTP
-285 GSKIRIDGVAYEL
+285 GSKIRIDGKAYDL

-319 IHFVHKNDAGEL
+319 IHYVHKNDSGEL

-348 TLWSYAP
+348 TLWSHAP
-355 PKEGPEVMPENVA
+355 SKEGPEVAPDNVA
-368 FNPNNLL
+368 FNPANLL
-375 PREMEFFHYDGS
+375 PREMEFYHYDGS

-392 CTEKVKFFILKSQV
+392 CTEKVKFYILKTQV
-406 NISKEQVT
+406 NIGKEQIT

>member
-14 LGGAGYFGFTQR
+14 LGGAGYFGFTQK
-26 SAYGNASKEIAE
+26 SAYGSASKEVAE
-38 LTDKLKEAEQKEEEA
+38 LTDKLKEAEKKEEKA
-53 ADELKTAE
+53 TDELKAAE
-61 EALEAIPPLEAKVKE
+61 EALPPLEAKVKE
-76 LEAVKGALASGAV
+76 LDAVKGALASGAV

-94 TLYAKDKKLS
+94 ALYAKEKKLT

-117 TNGSKDPSTVEAFNK
+117 TNGGKDPSTIEAFNK
-132 ALEMTDW
+132 ALELTDW
-139 KSQQKVICAAQK
+139 KGQQQVVCAAQK
-151 ALATSGEKV
+151 ALAASGEKV

-170 PAEKGGKDA
+170 PADKGGKDA
-179 KDTKADKEDA
+179 KDSKDAKKDA
-189 HGKKDDGHGTKKEAQ
+189 HGKD
-204 SKDAKGAKPEE
+204 SKGGKPEE
-215 KQVAHWDYEGEMG
+215 KHVAHWDYEGEMG

-254 EKVRFNVVPD
+254 EKVRYNVVPD
-264 YKPGPLKILNNGH
+264 YKLGPLKILNNGH
-277 TIQVNVVA
+277 TIQVNVA
-285 GSKIRIDGVAYEL
+285 PGSKIRIDGIAFDL

-355 PKEGPEVMPENVA
+355 PKEGPEVAPDNVA
-368 FNPNNLL
+368 FNPTNLL

-406 NISKEQVT
+406 NVSKEQVT
-414 QFPFKMNARPVQ
+414 SFPFKMNARPVQ

-433 FTN
+433 FSN

>member
-1 MFKTIAIVLLTLA
+1 MFKTIAIALLTLA
-14 LGGAGYFGFTQR
+14 LGGAGYFAFTQK
-26 SAYGNASKEIAE
+26 SAYGKASKEVAALE
-38 LTDKLKEAEQKEEEA
+38 EKLKEAEKKDEEA
-53 ADELKTAE
+53 AGELKAAE
-61 EALEAIPPLEAKVKE
+61 EALPPLEAKVKE
-76 LEAVKGALASGAV
+76 LDAVKGALASGAV

-94 TLYAKDKKLS
+94 ALYAKEKKLS

-117 TNGSKDPSTVEAFNK
+117 TNGGKDPSTIEAFNK

-139 KSQQKVICAAQK
+139 KGQQQVVCAAQK
-151 ALATSGEKV
+151 ALLASGEKV

-170 PAEKGGKDA
+170 PADKGGKEA
-179 KDTKADKEDA
+179 
-189 HGKKDDGHGTKKEAQ
+189 KKDDGHGGK
-204 SKDAKGAKPEE
+204 KDAHGKDSKGGKPDE
-215 KQVAHWDYEGEMG
+215 KHAAHWGYEGEMG

-243 SQSPLNIKGPF
+243 SQAPLNIKGPF
-254 EKVRFNVVPD
+254 EKVRFSVVPD
-264 YKPGPLKILNNGH
+264 YKPGPLKIINNGH
-277 TIQVNVVA
+277 TIQVNVTP
-285 GSKIRIDGVAYEL
+285 GSKIRIDGKAFDL

-319 IHFVHKNDAGEL
+319 IHFVHKNESGEL

-355 PKEGPEVMPENVA
+355 PKEGPEVAPDNVA
-368 FNPNNLL
+368 FNPTNLL

-406 NISKEQVT
+406 NISKEQIT
-414 QFPFKMNARPVQ
+414 QFPFKMNARPIQ
-426 PLNERKI
+426 ALNDRKI
-433 FTN
+433 LTN

>member
-1 MFKTIAIVLLTLA
+1 MFKTIAIAILTLA
-14 LGGAGYFGFTQR
+14 LGGAGYFAFTQK
-26 SAYGNASKEIAE
+26 SAYGHASKEVAE
-38 LTDKLKEAEQKEEEA
+38 LAEKIKEAEKIQEEA
-53 ADELKTAE
+53 AEELKAAE
-61 EALEAIPPLEAKVKE
+61 EALQVILPLEAKVKE
-76 LEAVKGALASGAV
+76 LDAVKGALASGAV

-94 TLYAKDKKLS
+94 ALYAKDKKLT

-117 TNGSKDPSTVEAFNK
+117 TNGGKDPSTIEAFNK

-139 KSQQKVICAAQK
+139 KGQQQVVCAAQK
-151 ALATSGEKV
+151 ALAASGEKV
-160 KVMSECAADA
+160 KIMSECAADA
-170 PAEKGGKDA
+170 PADKGGKEPKASKDA
-179 KDTKADKEDA
+179 KSDKADSHGKKDA
-189 HGKKDDGHGTKKEAQ
+189 HGKD
-204 SKDAKGAKPEE
+204 SKGGKPDE
-215 KQVAHWDYEGEMG
+215 KHAVHWGYEGEMG

-264 YKPGPLKILNNGH
+264 YKPGPLKIINNGH
-277 TIQVNVVA
+277 TIQVNVVP
-285 GSKIRIDGVAYEL
+285 GSKIRIDGKAFDL
-298 LQFHFHR
+298 LQYHFHR

-319 IHFVHKNDAGEL
+319 IHFVHKNDSGEL

-355 PKEGPEVMPENVA
+355 PKEGPEVAPDNVA

-392 CTEKVKFFILKSQV
+392 CTEKVKFYILKSQV
-406 NISKEQVT
+406 NISKEQIT
-414 QFPFKMNARPVQ
+414 QFPFKMNARPIQ
-426 PLNERKI
+426 ALNDRKI
-433 FTN
+433 LTN

>member
-1 MFKTIAIVLLTLA
+1 MFKTIAIAILTLA
-14 LGGAGYFGFTQR
+14 LGGAGYFGWTQK
-26 SAYGNASKEIAE
+26 SAYGGATKEVAE
-38 LTDKLKEAEQKEEEA
+38 LTKQLEEAETKAEEA
-53 ADELKTAE
+53 AEALTAAE
-61 EALEAIPPLEAKVKE
+61 EALPPLEAKVKE
-76 LEAVKGALASGAV
+76 FDTVKGVFANGTV

-94 TLYAKDKKLS
+94 ALYAKEKKLT

-117 TNGSKDPSTVEAFNK
+117 TNGGKDPSTIEAFQK
-132 ALEMTDW
+132 AIEMTDW
-139 KSQQKVICAAQK
+139 KGQQQVICAAQK
-151 ALATSGEKV
+151 ALAASGEKV
-160 KVMSECAADA
+160 KVMSECKEDA
-170 PAEKGGKDA
+170 PAAKGDKDTKDA
-179 KDTKADKEDA
+179 KSDKADAK
-189 HGKKDDGHGTKKEAQ
+189 GKKDDGHGGKKDAHG
-204 SKDAKGAKPEE
+204 KDAKAGE
-215 KQVAHWDYEGEMG
+215 KHVAHWDYEGEMG

-254 EKVRFNVVPD
+254 EKVRFNIVPD

-277 TIQVNVVA
+277 TIQVNVTP
-285 GSKIRIDGVAYEL
+285 GSKIRIDGKAFDL

-319 IHFVHKNDAGEL
+319 IHYVHKNDSGEL

-348 TLWSYAP
+348 TLWSHAP
-355 PKEGPEVMPENVA
+355 SKEGPEVAPDNVA
-368 FNPNNLL
+368 FNPANLL
-375 PREMEFFHYDGS
+375 PREMEFYHYDGS

-392 CTEKVKFFILKSQV
+392 CTEKVKFYILKTQV
-406 NISKEQVT
+406 NIGKEQIT